1 MENKKFISFRIS
13 LEKLTLQGKVPLD
26 VRCLGMKLNHWIAPS
41 QQGSSK
47 SGYVYQSKKNI
58 MYYITVISEK
68 VVATA
73 SLFWIPKAF
82 A

>member
-1 MENKKFISFRIS
+1 MAGNA
-13 LEKLTLQGKVPLD
+13 D
-26 VRCLGMKLNHWIAPS
+26 VASHLSEIFDVHL
-41 QQGSSK
+41 SSK